1 MRIRVN
7 EIVLVCVCLHV
18 FKPASLSLCMLLDRS
33 AYVCYICQC
42 IYACCLVCVCVCV
55 CVVCCVLRVYVCVRV
70 STIKSGSTYGIV
82 LVNLMYGQTPLT
94 SCGLTR

>member
-1 MRIRVN
+1 MYRCEWVCGCVHGFENMRIRVN

-18 FKPASLSLCMLLDRS
+18 FKPACLSLCMLLDRS

-55 CVVCCVLRVYVCVRV
+55 YVGLRV
-70 STIKSGSTYGIV
+70 
-82 LVNLMYGQTPLT
+82 
-94 SCGLTR
+94 